1 MATPA
6 QRARAAFQRQQRRRN
21 PTRLIAVPPAG
32 PQPLDATVAT
42 VRMDID
48 DGPLLGAQPLIP
60 PNIMAQLNP
69 FDQVMATPATA
80 RNSALNPP
88 GFVDV
93 AGPINVQQLASPPP
107 LTGTV
112 VPSAAEQWYKYKASK
127 KLSPK
132 VLRWAYRHR
141 VKKQVS
147 AAARIRM
154 QAWGKYNAPIMARA
168 RQFAESQGRTR
179 VNMQDYIAAGGV
191 PGKKHGPRRARAR
204 GSRGVAAAY
213 LS

>member
-6 QRARAAFQRQQRRRN
+6 QRARANFQRQQRRRRPQALIEIPGN
-21 PTRLIAVPPAG
+21 P
-32 PQPLDATVAT
+32 DAT
-42 VRMDID
+42 VRMDVD
-48 DGPLLGAQPLIP
+48 EGPYIGPNPLIP

-69 FDQVMATPATA
+69 FDEAVIATPATV
-80 RNSALNPP
+80 RNTAINP

-93 AGPINVQQLASPPP
+93 AGPINVQQLASPRPP
-107 LTGTV
+107 TGTV

-204 GSRGVAAAY
+204 RGVAAAI
-213 LS
+213 LG

>member
-6 QRARAAFQRQQRRRN
+6 QRARAAFQRQQRRRR
-21 PTRLIAVPPAG
+21 PQALIEIPG
-32 PQPLDATVAT
+32 QPDAT

-48 DGPLLGAQPLIP
+48 DGGPMLGAQPLIP
-60 PNIMAQLNP
+60 PDIRAQLNP

-80 RNSALNPP
+80 RNTALNP

-93 AGPINVQQLASPPP
+93 AGPISVQQLASPPP

-191 PGKKHGPRRARAR
+191 PGKKHGPRRRRA
-204 GSRGVAAAY
+204 SRGVAAAY
-213 LS
+213 LG